1 MRADRLLSIL
11 LLLQGEKRLTA
22 AALARRLEVSERTV
36 YRDMEALGTAGVPV
50 VAERGA
56 GGGWYLMEGYQTNLT
71 GLNLPELQALLLPLP
86 DRLLT
91 DLGLNRAADAA
102 LIKLLAA
109 LPRMQRQ
116 SAEDVRQRI
125 HVDAAGWHPT
135 DEKMAAFPTVQ
146 EALWQAR
153 RLRLSYQRDEG
164 GIVERE
170 VDPLGLVAKG
180 STWYLVAGVEADIRV
195 YRVSRIREA
204 LMLEQP
210 SPRPA
215 DFDLAAYWEQSSAHF
230 LATLPRY
237 PATVRVDPAILP
249 KMRFAGRYARI
260 EESGAVEADGW
271 LTLQMGFQTEESAC
285 EYVLSF
291 GPRMEVVDPLALRER
306 VIAQAQATVE
316 FYRQLLTPLPDTR

>member
-22 AALARRLEVSERTV
+22 AALARRLEVSERTI

-50 VAERGA
+50 MAERGA
-56 GGGWYLMEGYQTNLT
+56 SGGWYLMEGYETNLT

-116 SAEDVRQRI
+116 SAEEVRQRI
-125 HVDAAGWHPT
+125 HVDAAGWHST
-135 DEKMAAFPTVQ
+135 DEKMAAFPIVQ
-146 EALWQAR
+146 EALWQGR
-153 RLRLSYQRDEG
+153 RLSISYQREEG
-164 GIVERE
+164 GVVTRE

-180 STWYLVAGVEADIRV
+180 SIWYLVAAVEEDSRV

-204 LMLEQP
+204 NLLGEP
-210 SPRPA
+210 SNRPA
-215 DFDLAAYWEQSSAHF
+215 DFDLAAYWEQSSARF
-230 LATLPRY
+230 LAALPRY

-249 KMRFAGRYARI
+249 AMRFAGRYARI
-260 EESGAVEADGW
+260 EESGPTEADGW
-271 LTLQMGFQTEESAC
+271 RTLKMGFQTEESAC
-285 EYVLSF
+285 EYILSF
-291 GPRMEVVDPLALRER
+291 GPRMEVVEPLPLRER
-306 VIAQAQATVE
+306 VIAQAQATVD
-316 FYRQLLTPLPDTR
+316 FYHRRASR